1 MKETSEDRV
10 AAVKSRQTK
19 VVSMFSVM
27 LNSEQSEVVLQDDNP
42 ARESSNDL
50 MFREYIGSIGY
61 IELGMTFATIPNNRP
76 SLDDGE
82 SAYEELSRE

>member
-19 VVSMFSVM
+19 VVFMFSVM

-42 ARESSNDL
+42 ARESCNDL
-50 MFREYIGSIGY
+50 MFREYRLYRLHRVGNDVCHDP
-61 IELGMTFATIPNNRP
+61 EQ
-76 SLDDGE
+76 
-82 SAYEELSRE
+82 